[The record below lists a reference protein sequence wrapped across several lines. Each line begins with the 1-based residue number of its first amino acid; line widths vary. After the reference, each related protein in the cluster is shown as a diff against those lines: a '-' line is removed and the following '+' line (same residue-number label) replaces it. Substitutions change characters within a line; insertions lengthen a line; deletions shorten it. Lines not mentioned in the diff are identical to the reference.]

1 MALVFAAIL
10 PHSPLLV
17 PSIGKEN
24 TDTLA
29 KTIEAM
35 QAVTKQLIAAK
46 PETIIILSNHPINAS
61 SNSKSLTFNI
71 HSRYDANF
79 EEFGEYGVHF
89 NIPGDIAM
97 AHHLKRRF
105 DTLRENYP
113 VTISS
118 QEKLD
123 GSISATLFYLLK
135 NQPNIKLV
143 PINDTIEDGRPEFII
158 GEKLRR
164 PIYQEKTRIALVAS
178 LNLSHRLNEL
188 SPAGYSA
195 KAKMFDQRVLE
206 AISKKHHMTLA
217 RFKNETLLEV
227 KECALRPLLLLF
239 GIVKNTHYTPEL
251 LSYESPFGIGHA
263 VINLKL

>member
-10 PHSPLLV
+10 PHSPLFI

-24 TDTLA
+24 TGTLA

-35 QAVTKQLIAAK
+35 KDVTKRLIAAK
-46 PETIIILSNHPINAS
+46 PETIIILSNHPIGV
-61 SNSKSLTFNI
+61 SNNLKSLTFNI
-71 HSRYDANF
+71 HSRYDVNF
-79 EEFGEYGVHF
+79 EEFGEYGMRL

-105 DTLRENYP
+105 DTLREKYTI
-113 VTISS
+113 TISS

-123 GSISATLFYLLK
+123 GSISATLFCLLK
-135 NQPNIKLV
+135 SPFNVKLV

-158 GEKLRR
+158 GERLRR

-195 KAKMFDQRVLE
+195 KAKIFDQRVLE
-206 AISKKHHMTLA
+206 AILKKHPLIMA
-217 RFKNETLLEV
+217 RFKKETLLEV
-227 KECALRPLLLLF
+227 RECALRPLMLLF
-239 GIVKNTHYTPEL
+239 GIVKNTHYTPEI